1 LEGGALVVADQVA
14 GEVRAMSDSDLTD
27 FIAGIGKPAAGGS
40 EAEDQRQP
48 TIFDEL
54 DTLRAER
61 TRRGDNR
68 WSCSPQMLRRLTEE
82 RLAEE
87 RRAP

>member
-1 LEGGALVVADQVA
+1 
-14 GEVRAMSDSDLTD
+14 MSDSDLTD

-68 WSCSPQMLRRLTEE
+68 WSCSPWGSETRF
-82 RLAEE
+82 AVGE
-87 RRAP
+87 RRRTGIGSFGAP